1 MNKKRNI
8 ILIVLVGCL
17 IMAVVDAVIKPN
29 YLIKSFIKVLLFSI
43 MPILYSRYYRDLDLK
58 SLFKI
63 NDNKEVVIAL
73 LSGLAIFSFILG
85 SYFLLGRFFDFSNIV
100 SSLSENI
107 GVKSSNFIFV
117 AIYISFANSL
127 LEEFFFRGFAFLK
140 LKEVTSRK
148 FSYIFSALAFSLYH
162 LAMMIGWFDI
172 VLFTLTMLGLFV
184 GGLIFNYF
192 NEKYKNIYV
201 TWLIHMFANFAINF
215 IGLMLFNII

>member
-17 IMAVVDAVIKPN
+17 IMGVVDAVIKPN

-43 MPILYSRYYRDLDLK
+43 MPILYSRYYKDLDLK

-63 NDNKEVVIAL
+63 NDKKEVVIAL

-148 FSYIFSALAFSLYH
+148 FSYIFSALAFSIYH

-215 IGLMLFNII
+215 IGLILFNII

>member
-117 AIYISFANSL
+117 VIYISFANSL

-201 TWLIHMFANFAINF
+201 TWLIHMFANFAINYIGF
-215 IGLMLFNII
+215 ILFRI